1 MSVSGVE
8 VRSPGKIFGRSRGNE
23 MVSAVASEVAA
34 TRNAVTLM
42 RLAET
47 FQRAPTG

>member
-23 MVSAVASEVAA
+23 MVSAVASEVAEPDFQPLLPKI
-34 TRNAVTLM
+34 TR
-42 RLAET
+42 RK
-47 FQRAPTG
+47 R